1 MRSKKFFNGKS
12 AVITGAASG
21 IGREFALNLA
31 KYGCNLVISDINMEK
46 LELLRKELEQ
56 FPIKVISVN
65 CDVTKNSQ
73 VRKLAKISIKELGDI
88 YFLFSNAGIA
98 TGGPFEHISQTQ
110 WEKVIN
116 INLFGTYYVVKAFI
130 SKLLEQKFGHIIV
143 TASIAGTMGVGG
155 LNPYNTSKFA
165 NAGFCESLYGEYS
178 HKGIDVSVICPFPI
192 RTNLIDSVGFGIS
205 SEKLEGI
212 NVDVMQEALELGK
225 RHYWEEFTKK
235 QRIYH
240 GFAGGFPVE
249 RAVRRFIK
257 KIKKKKL
264 YIFERRY
271 GRAMQ
276 FLQGLIPGFYKKFL
290 KSFGK
295 RHLELINEATEIAL
309 EFAKKNNKK
318 N

>member
-1 MRSKKFFNGKS
+1 MRSKKYFSGKN

-21 IGREFALNLA
+21 IGREFALSLA
-31 KYGCNLVISDINMEK
+31 KYGCNLVISDINMER

-56 FPIKVISVN
+56 FPIKVVTVN

-73 VRKLAKISIKELGDI
+73 VKKLAKISIEELGDI

-98 TGGPFEHISQTQ
+98 TGGPFEHINQAQ
-110 WEKVIN
+110 WEKTIN
-116 INLFGTYYVVKAFI
+116 INLFGMYYVVKAFI

-143 TASIAGTMGVGG
+143 TASIAGTLGVGG

-165 NAGFCESLYGEYS
+165 NAGFCESLYSEYN

-205 SEKLEGI
+205 PERLEGI
-212 NVDVMQEALELGK
+212 DANVMQEALELGK

-235 QRIYH
+235 QRLSH

-249 RAVRRFIK
+249 RAVKRFIK

-271 GRAMQ
+271 GRTMQ
-276 FLQGLIPGFYKKFL
+276 FLQGFNPGFYRKLL
-290 KSFGK
+290 KSLGI

-309 EFAKKNNKK
+309 EFARKTS
-318 N
+318 

>member
-1 MRSKKFFNGKS
+1 MKSKKFFNGKS

-73 VRKLAKISIKELGDI
+73 VRNLAKISIKELREI

-98 TGGPFEHISQTQ
+98 TGGPFEDITQAQ
-110 WEKVIN
+110 WEKTIN
-116 INLFGTYYVVKAFI
+116 VNLFGMYYVVKAFI
-130 SKLLEQKFGHIIV
+130 SKLLEQGFGHVIV
-143 TASIAGTMGVGG
+143 TASIAGSLGVGG

-165 NAGFCESLYGEYS
+165 NAGFCESLYSEYS

-205 SEKLEGI
+205 PEKLEGI
-212 NVDVMQEALELGK
+212 NADVMQEALKIGK
-225 RHYWEEFTKK
+225 SHYWEEFTKK
-235 QRIYH
+235 QGLSH

-249 RAVRRFIK
+249 RAVKRFIK

-276 FLQGLIPGFYKKFL
+276 FLRGFIPGLYKKIL
-290 KSFGK
+290 TSFGK
-295 RHLELINEATEIAL
+295 RHLKLLNEATEKAL
-309 EFAKKNNKK
+309 EFAKKQ
-318 N
+318 

>member
-1 MRSKKFFNGKS
+1 MKSKKFFNGKS

-56 FPIKVISVN
+56 FSIKVISVN

-73 VRKLAKISIKELGDI
+73 VRNLAKISIKELEDI
-88 YFLFSNAGIA
+88 HFLFSNAGIA
-98 TGGPFEHISQTQ
+98 TGGPFEDIAQAQ
-110 WEKVIN
+110 WERTIN
-116 INLFGTYYVVKAFI
+116 VNLFGMYYVVKAFI
-130 SKLLEQKFGHIIV
+130 PKLIEQSHGHIIV
-143 TASIAGTMGVGG
+143 TASIAGSLGVGG

-192 RTNLIDSVGFGIS
+192 RTNLIESVGFGIS
-205 SEKLEGI
+205 PEKLEGI
-212 NVDVMQEALELGK
+212 NVDVMQEALKIGK

-235 QRIYH
+235 QGIYN

-249 RAVRRFIK
+249 RAVKRFIK

-271 GRAMQ
+271 GRLMQ
-276 FLQGLIPGFYKKFL
+276 FLQGLCPGLYRKLL

-309 EFAKKNNKK
+309 EYAKKQ
-318 N
+318 